1 MWKKLL
7 HKLRKQRQDID
18 AERKLLERIRIWYEH
33 KYLEYP
39 LMLCTDVIG
48 KSRENAIKV
57 MSWIKANNLTSRYH
71 KRLPYAQMM
80 RCL

>member
-7 HKLRKQRQDID
+7 HKLRKQRYDAD
-18 AERKLLERIRIWYEH
+18 AERQLFERIRIWYERQ
-33 KYLEYP
+33 YFYCS
-39 LMLCTDVIG
+39 LMLPTDIISY
-48 KSRENAIKV
+48 SRENAIKV
-57 MSWIKANNLTSRYH
+57 MSWVKANNLTSRYH